1 MSTRG
6 VDCGV
11 MSLLACVGALGVG
24 VGGVGVGSAVAQQWC
39 LDPNVPPVVDVS
51 GFARAASLCGTA
63 DAPFLVDTLPGMQTV
78 GGVIDPAVCEVGRG
92 GSADGVVSASYT
104 GPSALR
110 VLVDLDAAVEEG
122 SGFGTATMSF
132 VPSVCVSSVVPAV
145 VRVTAIHRFE
155 QSEPN
160 WVQAGIAGN
169 LEVLGSCDAAAGE
182 APLVVGSYDTVV
194 PGADAEPANVFEVMY
209 TRDVFM
215 APPTGGADVLRVTSA
230 AGLSGIQLP
239 PNTARSTVGGTVE
252 VLVEAVSLC
261 PGDVGGP
268 NGERDGLVNLSDF
281 SVYLG
286 LWGMSDAAADFTSTG
301 AAAGTPGFGQ
311 PDGVVDLSD
320 FSFYLALWGSSPRTC
335 PACD

>member
-1 MSTRG
+1 MSTCGIQRG
-6 VDCGV
+6 VV
-11 MSLLACVGALGVG
+11 SLLAGVGALGA
-24 VGGVGVGSAVAQQWC
+24 GVGSAGAQQWC
-39 LDPNVPPVVDVS
+39 LDPSVAPVVDVS
-51 GFARAASLCGTA
+51 GFSRATTICGSA

-78 GGVIDPAVCEVGRG
+78 GAVIDDGCELSRS

-110 VLVDLDAAVEEG
+110 VLIDLDAAVEEG
-122 SGFGTATMSF
+122 GGFGTATMSF

-145 VRVTAIHRFE
+145 VRVTATHRFE

-169 LEVLGSCDAAAGE
+169 LEVLRSCGPASGE
-182 APLVVGSYDTVV
+182 TPLVVGSYDTLV
-194 PGADAEPANVFEVMY
+194 PGVDGEPANEFEVTY

-215 APPTGGADVLRVTSA
+215 SPPTGGADVLRVTSA

-239 PNTARSTVGGTVE
+239 PNTARSTVGGCVE
-252 VLVEAVSLC
+252 LLVEAVSLC

-286 LWGMSDAAADFTSTG
+286 MWGMSDAAADFTSTG